1 MYLCSHRSWK
11 LVKLYR
17 TPCLLEICIDNG
29 SHLSRYQEALVPSS
43 MLGNIM
49 MFDAIMAYCVICA
62 VRDIGCFVRVCTKF
76 LTSKTICKP
85 EKPSSVPVSNLAGK
99 HNGKPKGDE
108 GGCSWDG
115 VTEVYSLPG
124 PRHKVRHPLNKI
136 CSIYK
141 IWEKTQPSKTGQF
154 SYCCPIKELL
164 FWPPQRVPPT
174 SGALPMVLG

>member
-1 MYLCSHRSWK
+1 M
-11 LVKLYR
+11 
-17 TPCLLEICIDNG
+17 
-29 SHLSRYQEALVPSS
+29 SRYQEALVPSS
-43 MLGNIM
+43 MLGNIT

-141 IWEKTQPSKTGQF
+141 IWEKHSPAKQVNFLIAVQLRNCFFGRRKG
-154 SYCCPIKELL
+154 C
-164 FWPPQRVPPT
+164 PPQVVRFQWFWVKIRL
-174 SGALPMVLG
+174 SKI